1 MAIIRLASNR
11 YVGLSTDTKP
21 TTNVEL
27 GAFFSESDTGV
38 IYTWTGSA
46 WLAIPLDHK
55 NIPPG
60 NIHVPYDFSFPTA
73 AARTGASYVAG
84 DIGKF
89 IRQTDTDD
97 IYMLISTA
105 PTFTKVSGSGTGEAN
120 TASNAGS
127 GGVGPFD
134 NKNVLDL
141 EFRNLV
147 AASSKVTIVLDAGNK
162 NIEFDVDPSNISHDD
177 LADIDTDDHHD
188 QLHAADHAFGGT
200 DEIDGDT
207 LGIDYSP
214 SNYVPITAPSEVTDT
229 HELTAHLA
237 GINNAI
243 GQNVLQQTGNK
254 RPVRLATASALPAYT
269 ASGSGVGKFLQANAN
284 GALSVDS
291 IGVVTGDRILVKNE
305 IGAAQI
311 HNGIYIVTNP
321 GDGSNKYVLTRTAD
335 YDESI
340 DIVAGHI
347 VPVSEGSVNA
357 DNVFILTTDAPIA
370 IESSYLI
377 YANVNVQGITSQTV
391 ISASANVAVDSIL
404 LSKTHTAKWLVDI
417 YDATAGNRK
426 SFEIIGREEN
436 LNAQLSSEIGPV
448 GDTIAYVLSAT
459 SDGTSMS
466 FKVQN
471 NEAND
476 ITVRVRKFEV

>member
-27 GAFFSESDTGV
+27 GAFFSESDTGT

-55 NIPPG
+55 NIAPG

-89 IRQTDTDD
+89 IRQTDTND
-97 IYMLISTA
+97 IYMLITTA
-105 PTFTKVSGSGTGEAN
+105 PTFTKVSGSGTGETN

-147 AASSKVTIVLDAGNK
+147 AASSKIAIVLDAGNK
-162 NIEFDVDPSNISHDD
+162 NIEFDVDPTNISHDD
-177 LADIDTDDHHD
+177 LADVSADDHHAMD
-188 QLHAADHAFGGT
+188 HAASHVTGGA
-200 DEIDGDT
+200 DKIDGDILDIT
-207 LGIDYSP
+207 YTP
-214 SNYVPITAPSEVTDT
+214 TNYTRTTAPAEVSNLS
-229 HELTAHLA
+229 ELTAHLGGIDNSLAVVA
-237 GINNAI
+237 GRDS
-243 GQNVLQQTGNK
+243 GN
-254 RPVRLATASALPAYT
+254 RTARLATVAALSAYT
-269 ASGSGVGKFLQANAN
+269 PAGSGVGKTLTANSN
-284 GALSVDS
+284 GALTIDGLNPTNSNTV
-291 IGVVTGDRILVKNE
+291 LVKNE
-305 IGAAQI
+305 AGASRI
-311 HNGIYIVTNP
+311 HNG
-321 GDGSNKYVLTRTAD
+321 KYVVTDPGSPTTPWILTRSSD
-335 YDESI
+335 YDQDEE
-340 DIVAGHI
+340 VKPAGLMQI
-347 VPVSEGSVNA
+347 SEGNTNA
-357 DNVFILTTDAPIA
+357 DTVWMLTTDAPISVD
-370 IESSYLI
+370 SSLLEYGP
-377 YANVNVQGITSQTV
+377 ANAQGITSQTV
-391 ISASANVAVDSIL
+391 IAASANIVVDTITL
-404 LSKTHTAKWLVDI
+404 AQTHSAQWLVDI
-417 YDATAGNRK
+417 YDAVAGNRK
-426 SFEIIGREEN
+426 SFAVIGREES

-448 GDTIAYVLSAT
+448 GDTIAYALSVT

-471 NEAND
+471 NESND